1 MKNLYF
7 IILLFVSSV
16 SFSQEI
22 HLGKTTAEIASSTSY
37 KTYNMVLNGK
47 QSICAIVDTNITDI
61 YIFNMQ
67 GICIEYN
74 RLISN
79 IGFDTIEAYLSDYY
93 NQGSVWVNNSKGLVA
108 MVSQMSNRLYKI
120 SIRKMY

>member
-1 MKNLYF
+1 
-7 IILLFVSSV
+7 
-16 SFSQEI
+16 
-22 HLGKTTAEIASSTSY
+22 
-37 KTYNMVLNGK
+37 MVLNGK